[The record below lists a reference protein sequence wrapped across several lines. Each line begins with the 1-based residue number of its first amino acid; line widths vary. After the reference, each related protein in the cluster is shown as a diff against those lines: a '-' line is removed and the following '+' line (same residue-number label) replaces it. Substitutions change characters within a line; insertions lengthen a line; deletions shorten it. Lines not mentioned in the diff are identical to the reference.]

1 MAKKLYVEVGGK
13 TRKAKKGY
21 VSVNG
26 KARKI
31 KKAYVGVNG
40 KARAFWSGGE
50 LRYYG
55 RATALSVRRSD
66 LAATTV
72 GNYALFGG
80 GIAASSSG
88 ESSNIVDA
96 YDKNLTRTK
105 AASLSAGGKSLA
117 ESVGH
122 YAMFVSDASR
132 FNDDCTAYDGSLT
145 ATSTS
150 YSHTYSKA
158 TSKAISSVGSYV
170 LVAGGL
176 ESSKIVATMR
186 TINDSL
192 TIGSATSLRQA
203 KRDIAGGK
211 VGGYALFAGGNIF
224 GIMNTD
230 QKDVDAYNASLTR
243 SSVSALSKS
252 CSSASTATVGSYTLF
267 HVGSGTL
274 DVYNASLT
282 KSTMTISTN
291 AIGMATTS
299 FENYAIFAGETAVA
313 AFDESLTCTSI
324 KALSAERYS
333 GAATAVGNYAL
344 FGGGRVSART
354 NSDVV
359 DVYAID

>member
-21 VSVNG
+21 ASVDG

-31 KKAYVGVNG
+31 KKAYVGVDG

-55 RATALSVRRSD
+55 TATALSVARSD
-66 LAATTV
+66 LAAATV

-80 GIAASSSG
+80 GNDKSPYNSG
-88 ESSNIVDA
+88 LAVDA

-105 AASLSAGGKSLA
+105 AASLPTGGKSLA

-122 YAMFVSDASR
+122 YAMFVSDASNTR
-132 FNDDCTAYDGSLT
+132 DDCTAYNESLT
-145 ATSTS
+145 ATITR
-150 YSHTYSKA
+150 YRNTYSMA
-158 TSKAISSVGSYV
+158 TSKAISSVGNYV

-176 ESSKIVATMR
+176 EKSQIVNTVR

-203 KRDIAGGK
+203 KRHIAGGK
-211 VGGYALFAGGNIF
+211 VGGYALFAGGAIF
-224 GIMNTD
+224 GILSTN

-243 SSVSALSKS
+243 SSVSELSKS
-252 CSSASTATVGSYTLF
+252 YEDTTTATVGSYALF
-267 HVGSGTL
+267 HVGSGAV

-282 KSTMTISTN
+282 KSTTTISTD
-291 AIGMATTS
+291 AIGMAATS
-299 FENYAIFAGETAVA
+299 LENYAIFAGETAVA
-313 AFDESLTCTSI
+313 VFDESLTCTSI
-324 KALSAERYS
+324 KALSAERRV

-344 FGGGRVSART
+344 FGGGKVSTRT
-354 NSDVV
+354 YFDVV
-359 DVYAID
+359 DVYTID

>member
-21 VSVNG
+21 VSVND

-55 RATALSVRRSD
+55 RATALSEARSE
-66 LAATTV
+66 LAAATV

-80 GIAASSSG
+80 GDNGSSY
-88 ESSNIVDA
+88 ENPPVVDA
-96 YDKNLTRTK
+96 YDKNLTRIK
-105 AASLSAGGKSLA
+105 AASLPTGGKSLA

-132 FNDDCTAYDGSLT
+132 FNDHCTAYDGSLT
-145 ATSTS
+145 ATSTG
-150 YSHTYSKA
+150 YSHTYSMA
-158 TSKAISSVGSYV
+158 TSKAISSVGNYV
-170 LVAGGL
+170 LVAGGA
-176 ESSKIVATMR
+176 EKTKIVNTVR

-203 KRDIAGGK
+203 KRYIAGGK
-211 VGGYALFAGGNIF
+211 VGGYALFAGGDIF
-224 GIMNTD
+224 GILNTE

-243 SSVSALSKS
+243 SSVSELSKS
-252 CSSASTATVGSYTLF
+252 YRSTTTATVGSYALF
-267 HVGSGTL
+267 HVGSGAV

-282 KSTMTISTN
+282 KSTTTIRTD
-291 AIGMATTS
+291 AIGMAATS
-299 FENYAIFAGETAVA
+299 FENYAIFAGETAVV
-313 AFDESLTCTSI
+313 AFDESLTCTGI
-324 KALSAERYS
+324 EALSSKRYS
-333 GAATAVGNYAL
+333 GATTAIGNYAL
-344 FGGGRVSART
+344 FAGGKTLGGKHLNA
-354 NSDVV
+354 V
-359 DVYAID
+359 DVYTID

>member
-55 RATALSVRRSD
+55 TATALSEARSE
-66 LAATTV
+66 LAAATV

-80 GIAASSSG
+80 GDDGSSYG
-88 ESSNIVDA
+88 NTPAVDA

-105 AASLSAGGKSLA
+105 AASLSDGGKSLA

-122 YAMFVSDASR
+122 YAMFVSDAGR
-132 FNDDCTAYDGSLT
+132 FNDHCTAYDGSLT
-145 ATSTS
+145 ATTTG

-158 TSKAISSVGSYV
+158 TSKAISSVGNYV
-170 LVAGGL
+170 LVAGGA
-176 ESSKIVATMR
+176 EKTKIVNTVR

-203 KRDIAGGK
+203 KCYIAGGK
-211 VGGYALFAGGNIF
+211 VGGYALFAGGAIF
-224 GIMNTD
+224 GILNTE

-243 SSVSALSKS
+243 SSVSELSKS
-252 CSSASTATVGSYTLF
+252 YRSTTTATVGSYALF
-267 HVGSGTL
+267 HVGSGAV

-282 KSTMTISTN
+282 KSTTTINTD
-291 AIGMATTS
+291 AIGMAATS
-299 FENYAIFAGETAVA
+299 FENYAIFAGETAVV
-313 AFDESLTCTSI
+313 AFNESLTCTSI
-324 KALSAERYS
+324 KALSKKRNM
-333 GAATAVGNYAL
+333 GAATAIGNYAL
-344 FGGGRVSART
+344 FAGGETFGGKHLNA
-354 NSDVV
+354 V
-359 DVYAID
+359 DVYTID